1 MTVHHNNL
9 KKFKLRWKRVRSDDT
24 CLVCLRRTPENNN
37 LPCGHAV
44 CENCPRVFGHP
55 DQNDRWAFDIRR
67 CFLCDMALRDVTV
80 KVKPDTAG
88 VNVLT
93 IDGGGVKGIVPLLFL
108 QILQDRMGLPIPVQD
123 NFEISFGTS
132 SGGLIVLAL
141 FIMGWPVEDC
151 ANIFESFA
159 KRAFRPRWVSHVPVV
174 SRIPV
179 LSHILGFLVS
189 YLADGLYPADNL
201 EAALKEVFGGDMGIL
216 DNSHATAIGAKVG
229 IPVTTVLETDPC
241 LFTNYNGAGPRPQDC
256 GYRIVRSQ
264 DGRKRIRLWE
274 IAMSGAAAPWY
285 FPAKRI
291 PGVGTFQDGALW
303 RNNPVDLALWEI
315 PVVWPLIRRPN
326 VVVSLGTGSSGPRV
340 PTSHSSRLR
349 AIWRE
354 GFLPRSYRAF
364 MELINGK
371 KIAQAFKN
379 GRRAELD
386 GRYFRFDV
394 ELDREVDL
402 DDTGRMHELATKA
415 REQFCRSE
423 DVDVVARCLVATR
436 FYFELDSKPKKIK
449 GKYSG
454 SGHIFCR
461 LPRNSPELEVL
472 LEQLSKRAAR
482 FIVNGHGLPG
492 SVGDRSFIDHQGT
505 FRKRVEFETKDT
517 LSVLLQE
524 GLADPQHISGSP
536 YAVHDLMDMQGLN
549 NDFGTPDHRKRKER
563 EEKEDE
569 GETRVEEPAKKRRR
583 AR

>member
-1 MTVHHNNL
+1 MTIFYFL
-9 KKFKLRWKRVRSDDT
+9 LSR
-24 CLVCLRRTPENNN
+24 LVEY
-37 LPCGHAV
+37 G
-44 CENCPRVFGHP
+44 
-55 DQNDRWAFDIRR
+55 
-67 CFLCDMALRDVTV
+67 
-80 KVKPDTAG
+80 K
-88 VNVLT
+88 
-93 IDGGGVKGIVPLLFL
+93 
-108 QILQDRMGLPIPVQD
+108 
-123 NFEISFGTS
+123 
-132 SGGLIVLAL
+132 
-141 FIMGWPVEDC
+141 
-151 ANIFESFA
+151 
-159 KRAFRPRWVSHVPVV
+159 
-174 SRIPV
+174 
-179 LSHILGFLVS
+179 
-189 YLADGLYPADNL
+189 
-201 EAALKEVFGGDMGIL
+201 
-216 DNSHATAIGAKVG
+216 
-229 IPVTTVLETDPC
+229 TT
-241 LFTNYNGAGPRPQDC
+241 
-256 GYRIVRSQ
+256 
-264 DGRKRIRLWE
+264 E
-274 IAMSGAAAPWY
+274 IACKSNERICGTVVCCRPTLSKFWVAHTPTRY

-303 RNNPVDLALWEI
+303 RNNPVDLPLWEI
-315 PVVWPLIRRPN
+315 PVVWPPIRRPN
-326 VVVSLGTGSSGPRV
+326 VVVSLGTGSSGSHV
-340 PTSHSSRLR
+340 PTSHPSRLR

-364 MELINGK
+364 MELINGQ

-436 FYFELDSKPKKIK
+436 FYFELESKPKKIK

-472 LEQLSKRAAR
+472 LEQLTKRAAR

>member
-1 MTVHHNNL
+1 M
-9 KKFKLRWKRVRSDDT
+9 
-24 CLVCLRRTPENNN
+24 
-37 LPCGHAV
+37 
-44 CENCPRVFGHP
+44 
-55 DQNDRWAFDIRR
+55 
-67 CFLCDMALRDVTV
+67 
-80 KVKPDTAG
+80 
-88 VNVLT
+88 
-93 IDGGGVKGIVPLLFL
+93 
-108 QILQDRMGLPIPVQD
+108 
-123 NFEISFGTS
+123 
-132 SGGLIVLAL
+132 
-141 FIMGWPVEDC
+141 
-151 ANIFESFA
+151 
-159 KRAFRPRWVSHVPVV
+159 
-174 SRIPV
+174 
-179 LSHILGFLVS
+179 
-189 YLADGLYPADNL
+189 
-201 EAALKEVFGGDMGIL
+201 
-216 DNSHATAIGAKVG
+216 
-229 IPVTTVLETDPC
+229 
-241 LFTNYNGAGPRPQDC
+241 
-256 GYRIVRSQ
+256 
-264 DGRKRIRLWE
+264 
-274 IAMSGAAAPWY
+274 
-285 FPAKRI
+285 
-291 PGVGTFQDGALW
+291 
-303 RNNPVDLALWEI
+303 
-315 PVVWPLIRRPN
+315 
-326 VVVSLGTGSSGPRV
+326 VVSLGTGSSGPRV

-364 MELINGK
+364 MELINGQ

-394 ELDREVDL
+394 ELDREVEL
-402 DDTGRMHELATKA
+402 DDTGGMRGLTTKA

-423 DVDVVARCLVATR
+423 NVDVVARCLVATR
-436 FYFELDSKPKKIK
+436 FYFELESKPKKIK

-524 GLADPQHISGSP
+524 GPADPQHVSGSP
-536 YAVHDLMDMQGLN
+536 YAVHDLLDMQGLN

-563 EEKEDE
+563 EEDE